1 MSSETTNNGTQ
12 FASRWGFILASIG
25 SAVGMANVW
34 GFPAK
39 VGQNGGGAFIII
51 YLLFIVLFGVVAL
64 SAEFAIG
71 RRTGSGTVASYG
83 AAWASR
89 NEKLR
94 TPGTILGWLPLAGS
108 MGIALGYACI
118 IAYILKGL
126 VDSVTGT
133 LLKVDAGAWFDG
145 MAMTPFSVVPYH
157 VIVVVV
163 TLATMLMGRGLC
175 YVILQAQTKGPL
187 PASYNWIGTG
197 FLPTMRIGEGTM
209 NGGKGIDALCLI
221 VAAMLAVLLVL
232 NEIKSIAAAKK
243 NNLPVA
249 PIWQTLL
256 KNVVIIGVILFFFYK
271 LACYNGIPVVLI
283 LMALI
288 VAIYHFI
295 TTKTVAGRQIYAM
308 GGNAKAARLSG
319 IDTKKVFFWVYTN
332 MGFLAAVAGIV
343 LSARNQSATP
353 KAGDGFEMDAIAS
366 CYIGGA
372 ATSGGSGTIVGAV
385 IGAFIMGILNNGM
398 SLAGYDTNVQK
409 VVKGL
414 VLLGAVTFDLVSKR
428 KIE

>member
-1 MSSETTNNGTQ
+1 MANNTKKTLKKPGISLGQ
-12 FASRWGFILASIG
+12 YGILIMLVAVYILFAFITGGKTLTPININNLIMQNGYVVILATGMLLCVLTGNVDLGVG
-25 SAVGMANVW
+25 SVVASCGAVAGTLIVDFGWSTPMAMLGALAVGLV
-34 GFPAK
+34 
-39 VGQNGGGAFIII
+39 
-51 YLLFIVLFGVVAL
+51 FGVFVG
-64 SAEFAIG
+64 FF
-71 RRTGSGTVASYG
+71 V
-83 AAWASR
+83 
-89 NEKLR
+89 
-94 TPGTILGWLPLAGS
+94 
-108 MGIALGYACI
+108 
-118 IAYILKGL
+118 AYI
-126 VDSVTGT
+126 DIP
-133 LLKVDAGAWFDG
+133 
-145 MAMTPFSVVPYH
+145 PF
-157 VIVVVV
+157 IV

-175 YVILQAQTKGPL
+175 YVILKAQTKGPL
-187 PASYNWIGTG
+187 PADYNWISTG
-197 FLPTMRIGEGTM
+197 FLPTIRVGAGII
-209 NGGKGIDALCLI
+209 NGNKGIDLI
-221 VAAMLAVLLVL
+221 TMVVAIVISVLFVL
-232 NEIKSIAAAKK
+232 NDLRGVMTAKR

-249 PIWQTLL
+249 PAWQTYL
-256 KNVVIIGVILFFFYK
+256 KNTVLVGVIMFFFYK
-271 LACYNGIPVVLI
+271 LACYNGIPVMLI
-283 LMALI
+283 LMAVI

-372 ATSGGSGTIVGAV
+372 ATSGGSGTIIGAV

-398 SLAGYDTNVQK
+398 SIAGYDTNVQK

-428 KIE
+428 KKK

>member
-1 MSSETTNNGTQ
+1 MANNTKKLTKKGSGLGQ
-12 FASRWGFILASIG
+12 YGIMIMLVAVYILFAIITDGKNLTPMNINNLIMQNGYVVILATGMLLCVLTGNVDLGVG
-25 SAVGMANVW
+25 SVVASCGAVAGTLIVDMGWSTPMAML
-34 GFPAK
+34 GALG
-39 VGQNGGGAFIII
+39 VGLA
-51 YLLFIVLFGVVAL
+51 FGVFVG
-64 SAEFAIG
+64 FF
-71 RRTGSGTVASYG
+71 V
-83 AAWASR
+83 
-89 NEKLR
+89 
-94 TPGTILGWLPLAGS
+94 
-108 MGIALGYACI
+108 
-118 IAYILKGL
+118 AYI
-126 VDSVTGT
+126 DIP
-133 LLKVDAGAWFDG
+133 
-145 MAMTPFSVVPYH
+145 PF
-157 VIVVVV
+157 IV

-197 FLPTMRIGEGTM
+197 FMPTIKVGVDSLNE
-209 NGGKGIDALCLI
+209 GKGLDALCLI
-221 VAAMLAVLLVL
+221 VAVVISVLLIL
-232 NEIKSIAAAKK
+232 NEIKSIATAKK

-249 PIWQTLL
+249 PAWLTIG
-256 KNVVIIGVILFFFYK
+256 KNAVIIGVILFFFYK

-295 TTKTVAGRQIYAM
+295 TTKTVAGRQVYAM

-319 IDTKKVFFWVYTN
+319 IDTKKVFFWVYAN
-332 MGFLAAVAGIV
+332 MGMLAAVGGIV

-372 ATSGGSGTIVGAV
+372 ATSGGSGTIIGAV

-428 KIE
+428 KKK

>member
-1 MSSETTNNGTQ
+1 MANNTKKLAKKSGGGLGQ
-12 FASRWGFILASIG
+12 YGIMIMLVAVYILFALITDGKNLTPMNINNLIMQNGYVVILATGMLLCVLTGNVDLGVG
-25 SAVGMANVW
+25 S
-34 GFPAK
+34 
-39 VGQNGGGAFIII
+39 
-51 YLLFIVLFGVVAL
+51 VVASCGAVAGTL
-64 SAEFAIG
+64 IVDFGWSTPMAMLGAIG
-71 RRTGSGTVASYG
+71 IGLVFGFFVG
-83 AAWASR
+83 FFV
-89 NEKLR
+89 
-94 TPGTILGWLPLAGS
+94 
-108 MGIALGYACI
+108 
-118 IAYILKGL
+118 AYI
-126 VDSVTGT
+126 DIP
-133 LLKVDAGAWFDG
+133 
-145 MAMTPFSVVPYH
+145 PF
-157 VIVVVV
+157 IV

-197 FLPTMRIGEGTM
+197 FLPTMRVGTM
-209 NGGKGIDALCLI
+209 NGGKGVDAICLI
-221 VAAMLAVLLVL
+221 VAVIISVLLVL
-232 NEIKSIAAAKK
+232 NEVKSIAAAKK

-249 PIWQTLL
+249 PAWQTIL
-256 KNVVIIGVILFFFYK
+256 KNAVLIGVILFFFYK

-319 IDTKKVFFWVYTN
+319 IDTRKVFFWVYTN

-372 ATSGGSGTIVGAV
+372 ATSGGSGTIIGAV

-428 KIE
+428 KKK

>member
-1 MSSETTNNGTQ
+1 MANNTKKLTKKSGGGLGQ
-12 FASRWGFILASIG
+12 YGIMIMLVAVYVLFAIITGGKNLTPMNINNLIMQNGYVVILATGMLLCVLTGNVDLGVG
-25 SAVGMANVW
+25 S
-34 GFPAK
+34 
-39 VGQNGGGAFIII
+39 
-51 YLLFIVLFGVVAL
+51 VVASCGAVAGTL
-64 SAEFAIG
+64 IVDFGWSTPMAMLGAIG
-71 RRTGSGTVASYG
+71 VGLIFGFFVG
-83 AAWASR
+83 FFV
-89 NEKLR
+89 
-94 TPGTILGWLPLAGS
+94 
-108 MGIALGYACI
+108 
-118 IAYILKGL
+118 AYI
-126 VDSVTGT
+126 DIP
-133 LLKVDAGAWFDG
+133 
-145 MAMTPFSVVPYH
+145 PF
-157 VIVVVV
+157 IV

-197 FLPTMRIGEGTM
+197 FLPTMRVGSL
-209 NGGKGIDALCLI
+209 NGGKGIDGICMV
-221 VAAMLAVLLVL
+221 VAVVISVLLVL

-249 PIWQTLL
+249 PTWQTIL
-256 KNVVIIGVILFFFYK
+256 KNAVIIGVILFFFYK

-319 IDTKKVFFWVYTN
+319 IDTRKVFFWVYTN

-372 ATSGGSGTIVGAV
+372 ATSGGSGTIIGAV

-428 KIE
+428 KKK